1 MPRKDGEPASSA
13 GTSNRGER
21 LVSFGG
27 LYGILKFV
35 KEALFIPD

>member
-13 GTSNRGER
+13 DTSNRGER

-27 LYGILKFV
+27 LYVILRFA
-35 KEALFIPD
+35 KEALSILD